1 MTDDITRIYRA
12 IIADAG
18 TDATELKL
26 ALDELVLQ
34 VRPRIESGEIALNID
49 DAIRAAGRAAD
60 KRDGLRVDG
69 TLRAIARGEDS
80 FEMDD
85 DPLLDMVVTLGGGR
99 RKIWRHVNQDD
110 LREMDSLRY
119 QNLHAQQIAYK
130 RWRDEYQP
138 WVAILFRHPT
148 IGAAVEAGD
157 LPADAVLF
165 GGDAA

>member
-12 IIADAG
+12 IVADAG
-18 TDATELKL
+18 ADATELKL

-34 VRPRIESGEIALNID
+34 VRPRVEAGEIVLDID

-60 KRDGLRVDG
+60 KRDGNRVDG

-80 FEMDD
+80 LEMDD
-85 DPLLDMVVTLGGGR
+85 DPLLDMVVTLGAGR

-110 LREMDSLRY
+110 LREMDALRY
-119 QNLHAQQIAYK
+119 QNLHAQQLAYK

-138 WVAILFRHPT
+138 WIAVLFRHST

-157 LPADAVLF
+157 LPTEEVLF
-165 GGDAA
+165 GTDGA